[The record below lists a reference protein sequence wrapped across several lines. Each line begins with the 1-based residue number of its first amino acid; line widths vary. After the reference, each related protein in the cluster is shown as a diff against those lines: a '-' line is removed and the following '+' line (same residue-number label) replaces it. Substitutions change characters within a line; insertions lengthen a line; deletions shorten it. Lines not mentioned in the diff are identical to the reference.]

1 MDGRDEARAGRRSR
15 ANWILAGLI
24 AGVGVVAFVCTVR
37 AGRADSAL
45 LFVGLPMLLAT
56 ALALTPART
65 THGRVF
71 LVTTIVLL
79 LASVALHEGAICVV
93 LAAPLVYAVVHG
105 STALIR
111 CVRSASSTRAYGAVL
126 LPLLL
131 LGGFEGAADGFRLAP
146 DQSVETV
153 RVVAV
158 PAGELAGRLAAG
170 PRPTGVRS
178 VPLRMLGVPVPRHV
192 HGTGLEVGDRWTF
205 GYHGTSHGPG
215 GQLVAEVDSVA
226 PDRIGFRF
234 VEDTSI
240 TGRWLTWQ
248 RAELRWRAV
257 DAGHSEIR
265 LTVGYQRGLDPSW
278 YFGPLQDALLHE
290 GTGHLLDMLGLR

>member
-1 MDGRDEARAGRRSR
+1 MDGRDETRAGRRSR

-24 AGVGVVAFVCTVR
+24 AGVGVVAFVFTVR

-45 LFVGLPMLLAT
+45 LFVGLPMLL
-56 ALALTPART
+56 
-65 THGRVF
+65 
-71 LVTTIVLL
+71 LV
-79 LASVALHEGAICVV
+79 
-93 LAAPLVYAVVHG
+93 
-105 STALIR
+105 
-111 CVRSASSTRAYGAVL
+111 
-126 LPLLL
+126 
-131 LGGFEGAADGFRLAP
+131 GGFEGTAPGFRLAP

-158 PAGELAGRLAAG
+158 PAGDLAGRLAAG

-205 GYHGTSHGPG
+205 SYHGTSHGPG
-215 GQLVAEVDSVA
+215 GQLVAEVDSVTT
-226 PDRIGFRF
+226 DRIGFRF

-248 RAELRWRAV
+248 RADLHWQAV

-278 YFGPLQDALLHE
+278 YFGPLQDVLLHE
-290 GTGHLLDMLGLR
+290 GTGHLLDMLDLR